1 MNRKATKQFTLEN
14 LVDTSKQ
21 ELINANKQSQH
32 KKIVIT
38 EVGIVTKEDELAL
51 NVGFRLFPSK
61 VAFSKLWSDLYFD
74 DQKLTSACISIPQS
88 PLATNDFEL
97 TPKLDMKGIPAG
109 AHKIKVEMYEL
120 WSLGEK
126 LSQTAKEV
134 TVDYVPQ
141 TRADRLVKVP
151 IVKSVAGT
159 DLAAVSESEKNIY
172 REIEATEKKELISK
186 RDEY

>member
-1 MNRKATKQFTLEN
+1 
-14 LVDTSKQ
+14 
-21 ELINANKQSQH
+21 
-32 KKIVIT
+32 
-38 EVGIVTKEDELAL
+38 
-51 NVGFRLFPSK
+51 
-61 VAFSKLWSDLYFD
+61 
-74 DQKLTSACISIPQS
+74 
-88 PLATNDFEL
+88 
-97 TPKLDMKGIPAG
+97 MKGIPAG